1 MSAVTLESFLEEI
14 QSNIDNNND
23 SFTIKLNGD
32 DLWIGS
38 AFYRYYRKNKK
49 QYENY
54 YLAIDFERDVK
65 SGKVTYFRYHFQ
77 RKETEESGG
86 NNFL

>member
-23 SFTIKLNGD
+23 SFTIKLNSD

-49 QYENY
+49 QYEKY

-65 SGKVTYFRYHFQ
+65 SHKVAYFRYHFQ
-77 RKETEESGG
+77 RKENEE
-86 NNFL
+86 NNCEE